1 VLKLSPKHQYP
12 TKVKAKE
19 DRKTQSDE
27 EDEKNGMRRNPIRKQ
42 KDRGF

>member
-19 DRKTQSDE
+19 EGKTHSDE
-27 EDEKNGMRRNPIRKQ
+27 EDGKNGREFVETP
-42 KDRGF
+42 